1 MGDSQP
7 ETTNQS
13 DSGDDVKHEAEQR
26 VSNGGGDIVVAPGQI
41 VSAADA
47 DTTTPAESST
57 WSHDNSQLS
66 DADTVTQ
73 DDASITTTS
82 SDGAKPKYLEDYI
95 RRAYTA
101 IPGFPEPSSR
111 IFTRSPGPEL
121 QHGRENRI
129 ILYPGCFNPPHAGHA
144 ALLWHTYLN
153 TDANTIAVMIF
164 ALRDGILDCKDHVAD
179 GNGKKFILSHYQRRQ
194 LWQDDVLGRFA
205 WVVPVNCGK
214 ELRVFIATVKQ
225 LAEVDGFRISFP
237 TLYGGDHITREK
249 MAEDL
254 WGWDGGTC
262 IGSDVTR
269 PMDFVPEDGSDLIQ
283 LEDCDKWKKM
293 KNEGQVWSGKEGRT
307 PSCWPC
313 WPCAKMCNIFP
324 ESVEDNGTFSF
335 GKTSLPVS
343 LDRSVLLTYETD
355 KMDSKHPLATILARC
370 HFPNNALQWT
380 RRTRNRGY
388 IIFVPSNRITDPDS
402 PLACPTISATALRE
416 ALLKLEVAT
425 QQFRDEIM
433 YAIPNL
439 DLLCIYL
446 GLDCLWRI
454 NGTGKRLIDGKR
466 CEDDVLL
473 DRLRKRQGHQQGANR
488 RRASF
493 I

>member
-1 MGDSQP
+1 MKQ
-7 ETTNQS
+7 
-13 DSGDDVKHEAEQR
+13 QR
-26 VSNGGGDIVVAPGQI
+26 VSNGGGDIVVEPGQI

-144 ALLWHTYLN
+144 VLLWHTYLN

-179 GNGKKFILSHYQRRQ
+179 DKGNKFILSHYQRRQ

-205 WVVPVNCGK
+205 WVIPVDCGK

-225 LAEVDGFRISFP
+225 LAEADGFRISFP
-237 TLYGGDHITREK
+237 MLYGGDHITREK

-269 PMDFVPEDGSDLIQ
+269 PMDFVPEDGRDLIQ

-293 KNEGQVWSGKEGRT
+293 KNEGQVWSGKEGGT